1 MDKRDIAT
9 TRTKAGNVTP
19 LDQADRIRL
28 MSEVRQFDTN
38 ELDELKILHTGVGN
52 RDQLKVFRD
61 LRTRITRRAGT
72 GNFLCL
78 VTSLI
83 EGGGA
88 SYVASNLA
96 AAIALDKTKTSLIV
110 DCNLYAPSVDRLLA
124 TPADKGL
131 TDFLD
136 TYHMGVESIVHAS
149 GIPRVRIIPAGHKRL
164 GGTEMLTT
172 PRMRAFMD
180 EIKHRYSDRFILLD
194 SPSASIYSAE
204 TRILAELCDFV
215 VMVIPAGRVSESQIN
230 ESIAAIGRD
239 RLVGVV
245 FNRSY

>member
-28 MSEVRQFDTN
+28 MSEVRQFDVD
-38 ELDELKILHTGVGN
+38 ELDDLKILHTGVGN

-61 LRTRITRRAGT
+61 LRTRISRKVDN

-78 VTSLI
+78 VTSLV

-110 DCNLYAPSVDRLLA
+110 DCNLYAPSADRLLA

-136 TYHMGVESIVHAS
+136 TYHLGVESIVHAS
-149 GIPRVRIIPAGHKRL
+149 GIPRVRVIPAGHKRL

-172 PRMRAFMD
+172 SRMRAFMD
-180 EIKHRYSDRFILLD
+180 EVKHRYSDRFILLD
-194 SPSASIYSAE
+194 SPPVSIYSAE

-215 VMVIPAGRVSESQIN
+215 VLVVPAGRVSENQIH
-230 ESIAAIGRD
+230 EGIAAIGRD
-239 RLVGVV
+239 RLAGMV
-245 FNRSY
+245 FNRPY